1 MWLYLALILLL
12 TSCSGSETPKPPKK
26 EDPVEYP
33 DPTDPETA
41 VTVGFFMN
49 DWREKS
55 FNKPGYVEVEKPLNP
70 VSVTVE
76 VDASRVLTKIQ
87 PTMFGQNSV
96 SYIQELANEEPILT
110 YLKDLNIEVIR
121 FPGGSISDTYFWNES
136 FNTKPFDAPDYL
148 FDGNQE
154 ALWTWNYWYGK
165 NNPTHDR
172 ANLEDY
178 YSLLQKT
185 GSEGMISVNYA
196 YARYGLSEDPVAKAA
211 QLAADWVRYDNGRTK
226 YWEIGNEN
234 HGAWEKG
241 YRINTA
247 NNKDGQPEYIS
258 GELYAK
264 HAQVFIDSMRHAAA
278 EIGHDIFIGVGI
290 VEEYNNWL
298 WESSK
303 AVPQWN
309 SGVMTEMDAAD
320 GADFYIIH
328 SYYVGN
334 DQNSFNEII
343 SSAKNK
349 TGGMSKYVNDE
360 MKKYG
365 TAPKPIALTEYN
377 ISATGEAGSM
387 QQASYA
393 NGMHTTIVLAEAIK
407 NHIGNAVRWDLVN
420 GWQNGADHG
429 MFNKGDEPDGVA
441 KWNPRPVFYYM
452 YYMQRMLGDRMLAAS
467 SSASSVLAYGSS
479 YSSGEKGVILVNTA
493 AKQEVVKVVLKNTHS
508 GDRAY
513 WFTLTG
519 GSDNGDFS
527 RKVLVNGHGPKG
539 ASGGPVE
546 MYKTMKANSTV
557 VDGDVTLSLPP
568 RAVVFLVVENE

>member
-1 MWLYLALILLL
+1 MLIYMILILLL
-12 TSCSGSETPKPPKK
+12 ASCDQPVTPELPNK

-41 VTVGFFMN
+41 ATVGFFMN
-49 DWREKS
+49 DWKEKS
-55 FNKPGYVEVEKPLNP
+55 FNKPGYVEVEKPSNP

-76 VDASRVLTKIQ
+76 VDASHVLTKIP

-110 YLKDLNIEVIR
+110 YLRDLNIDVIR

-136 FNTKPFDAPDYL
+136 FNTKPVDVPDYL
-148 FDGNQE
+148 YDGNQE
-154 ALWTWNYWYGK
+154 VLWTWNYWYGK
-165 NNPTHDR
+165 NNPTKER

-178 YSLLQKT
+178 YALLKKT

-234 HGAWEKG
+234 HAAWEKG
-241 YRINTA
+241 YRINTT

-258 GELYAK
+258 GALYAT
-264 HAQVFIDSMRHAAA
+264 HAQVFIDSMRNAAT
-278 EIGHDIFIGVGI
+278 EIGKEIFIGVGI
-290 VEEYNNWL
+290 VEEYNTWL

-309 SGVMTEMDAAD
+309 RGVMTEMDTAD

-377 ISATGEAGSM
+377 IFATGEAGSM

-467 SSASSVLAYGSS
+467 SSASSLLAYGSS

-513 WFTLTG
+513 WYTLTG

-527 RKVLVNGHGPKG
+527 RKVLVNGHGPKE
-539 ASGGPVE
+539 ASGGPVD
-546 MYKTMKANSTV
+546 MYKTMKANSAM
-557 VDGDVTLSLPP
+557 VDGDVMLSLPP
-568 RAVVFLVVENE
+568 RAVVFLVIENE